1 MYTQVQSL
9 HLTNIITQKFCTLD
23 ENLWKFE
30 LLEIRTTVI
39 DHQTAQAAC
48 AYRTSHGGCY
58 DIVIVLAEIEKIQR
72 YTYTYSRWFR

>member
-1 MYTQVQSL
+1 MYTEVQSL

-58 DIVIVLAEIEKIQR
+58 DNGNSA
-72 YTYTYSRWFR
+72 SRDRKNTTLY